1 MMAIIEGKG
10 VTKYYDSL
18 LAVDNVDFSIDNA
31 ECFGFLGP
39 NGAGKTTIMK
49 MIYCRIPL
57 SSGNILVDGLSVLD
71 DPRRIKGFIG
81 VATQEDNLDRDLTV
95 YENLWVYS
103 RYFDLPPAQSR
114 KRIDELLS
122 FFGLDEKRKTTVDDL
137 SGGMKR
143 KLSVARA
150 LINDPK
156 ILILDEP
163 TTGLDPTA
171 RRQIWDTVIRLRSE
185 GKTIILTTHY
195 MDEAQELCDRI
206 GLVLGGKILE
216 YGPPDDIIGRVIGT
230 NVCELYAPD
239 EEKMNH
245 ARSTI
250 PGTIEQVGSRLF
262 VYGDDPEALRRQC
275 EAATGV
281 SQRVR
286 PATLEDVF
294 MRLTGKELK

>member
-1 MMAIIEGKG
+1 MAIIEGKG
-10 VTKYYDSL
+10 VTKYYNSL
-18 LAVDNVDFSIDNA
+18 LAVDKVDFSIDET

-49 MIYCRIPL
+49 MIYCRIPVT
-57 SSGNILVDGLSVLD
+57 SGDILVDGLSVRQS
-71 DPRRIKGFIG
+71 PRTIKSTIG

-103 RYFDLPPAQSR
+103 RYFDLPGSVSR

-122 FFGLDEKRKTTVDDL
+122 FFDLDSKRNTTVDDL

-171 RRQIWDTVIRLRSE
+171 RRQIWDTVIRLGSE
-185 GKTIILTTHY
+185 GKTVILTTHY

-206 GLVLGGKILE
+206 ALVFGGRILE
-216 YGPPDDIIGRVIGT
+216 YGSPDDIIGRVIGT
-230 NVCELYAPD
+230 NVCELYTPT
-239 EEKMNH
+239 EEKQDQ
-245 ARSTI
+245 ARRSI

-262 VYGDDPEALRRQC
+262 VYGNDPDILRRQC

-281 SQRVR
+281 GQHVR

-294 MRLTGKELK
+294 LKLTGREIK

>member
-10 VTKYYDSL
+10 VTKYYNSL
-18 LAVDNVDFSIDNA
+18 LAVDHVDFSIDGT

-49 MIYCRIPL
+49 MIYCRIPV
-57 SSGNILVDGLSVLD
+57 SSGDITVGGLSV
-71 DPRRIKGFIG
+71 RRYQRKIKSTIG
-81 VATQEDNLDRDLTV
+81 VATQDDDLDRDLTV

-103 RYFDLPPAQSR
+103 RYFDLPADTSR

-122 FFGLDEKRKTTVDDL
+122 FFDLDSKRDTTVDDL

-150 LINDPK
+150 LVNDPK

-171 RRQIWDTVIRLRSE
+171 RRQIWDTVIRLGNE
-185 GKTIILTTHY
+185 GKTVILTTHY

-206 GLVLGGKILE
+206 ALVFGGKILE
-216 YGPPDDIIGRVIGT
+216 YGSPDDIIDRVIGT
-230 NVCELYAPD
+230 NVCELYAPT
-239 EEKMNH
+239 EETLND
-245 ARSTI
+245 ARKTI

-262 VYGDDPEALRRQC
+262 VYGDDADALRRQC

-281 SQRVR
+281 SQHVR

-294 MRLTGKELK
+294 LKLTGRAIK

>member
-1 MMAIIEGKG
+1 MSIIGGRG

-18 LAVDNVDFSIDNA
+18 LAVDHVDFSIDEA

-49 MIYCRIPL
+49 MIYCRIPVT
-57 SSGNILVDGLSVLD
+57 SGNIQVDGLSVRES
-71 DPRRIKGFIG
+71 PRKIKSAIG
-81 VATQEDNLDRDLTV
+81 VATQEDNLDTDLTV

-103 RYFDLPPAQSR
+103 RYFDLPASR
-114 KRIDELLS
+114 SRRRIDELLS
-122 FFGLDEKRKTTVDDL
+122 FFDLDKKRDTTVDDL

-171 RRQIWDTVIRLRSE
+171 RRQIWDTVIRLGSE
-185 GKTIILTTHY
+185 GKTVILTTHY

-206 GLVLGGKILE
+206 GLVFGGRILE
-216 YGPPDDIIGRVIGT
+216 YGSPDEIIGRVIGT
-230 NVCELYAPD
+230 NVCELYVPD
-239 EEKMNH
+239 EQKLDE
-245 ARSTI
+245 ARKSLH
-250 PGTIEQVGSRLF
+250 GSIEQVGSRLF
-262 VYGDDPEALRRQC
+262 VYGSDAEALQRQC

-281 SQRVR
+281 RQNVR
-286 PATLEDVF
+286 QATLEDVF
-294 MRLTGKELK
+294 LKLTGRNIK

>member
-1 MMAIIEGKG
+1 MAIIEGRG
-10 VTKYYDSL
+10 VTKYYNSL
-18 LAVDNVDFSIDNA
+18 LAVDKVDFSIDET

-49 MIYCRIPL
+49 MIYCRIPVT
-57 SSGNILVDGLSVLD
+57 SGDIMVDGLSVRQS
-71 DPRRIKGFIG
+71 PRKIKSTIG
-81 VATQEDNLDRDLTV
+81 VATQEDDLDRDLTV

-103 RYFDLPPAQSR
+103 RYFDLPARESR

-122 FFGLDEKRKTTVDDL
+122 FFDLDKKRDTTVDDL

-171 RRQIWDTVIRLRSE
+171 RRQIWDTVIKLGAE
-185 GKTIILTTHY
+185 GKTVILTTHY

-206 GLVLGGKILE
+206 ALVFGGKILE
-216 YGPPDDIIGRVIGT
+216 YGSPDEIIGRVIGT
-230 NVCELYAPD
+230 NVCELYAPTEQKLD
-239 EEKMNH
+239 E
-245 ARSTI
+245 ARKTL
-250 PGTIEQVGSRLF
+250 PGAIEQIGSRLF
-262 VYGDDPEALRRQC
+262 VYGNDAEALQRQC

-281 SQRVR
+281 RQNVR
-286 PATLEDVF
+286 HATLEDVF
-294 MRLTGKELK
+294 VKLTGRNIK